1 VDLVPL
7 CVGEDADD
15 DAGGEESGRRANEG
29 AEDQTTAH
37 EDEGEE
43 KDGLAGPAA
52 RGDGAVRPGLLIK
65 IEIVPVVEEAP
76 AKVETGEGESNE
88 AQTDGTEVGLVLKKM
103 PSYENPQKSV

>member
-1 VDLVPL
+1 MPL

-43 KDGLAGPAA
+43 MKPRDAPLT
-52 RGDGAVRPGLLIK
+52 
-65 IEIVPVVEEAP
+65 VE
-76 AKVETGEGESNE
+76 
-88 AQTDGTEVGLVLKKM
+88 
-103 PSYENPQKSV
+103 